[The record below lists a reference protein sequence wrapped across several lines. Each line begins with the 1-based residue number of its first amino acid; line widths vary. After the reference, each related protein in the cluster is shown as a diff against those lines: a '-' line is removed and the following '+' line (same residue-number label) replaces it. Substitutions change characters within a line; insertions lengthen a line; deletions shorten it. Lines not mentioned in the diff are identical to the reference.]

1 MKKVVVGVLE
11 FLKNTRQRV
20 LLSKRIPNSV
30 RSYWTGYTIGVSEH
44 WLVDSKTSLD
54 FFWWRCNQYP
64 GYLELMPVKGHDQLD
79 ILDFGCGPGHD
90 LIGLSNYSTPK
101 SLVGVDVSETS
112 VNIANRRLRM
122 DPRFDNFKA
131 VLLEADDV
139 LPFADASFDYIHS
152 SGVLHH
158 VSNLEGVLLEMK
170 RVLRPGG
177 KVRLMVYNEQSIWRN
192 LYVPYVLQ
200 IRNRSIPRDWPIE
213 EAFRVSTDGPMC
225 PISKAYSFESF
236 SAVASQAGF
245 STSYIGASMSDLEN
259 EVWSKYASDA
269 NRDLKLNE
277 KYRNFVASVR
287 QEGNTLLMSNGRVAG
302 INLVI
307 ELTI

>member
-1 MKKVVVGVLE
+1 MKKDLVNLLE
-11 FLKNTRQRV
+11 FLSSTRQRV

-64 GYLELMPVKGHDQLD
+64 GYLDLMPVKGHDDLD

-90 LIGLSNYSTPK
+90 LIGLANYSTPK

-112 VNIANRRLRM
+112 VDIANRRLRL
-122 DPRFDNFKA
+122 DPRFSNFKA
-131 VLLEADDV
+131 MLLEVDDR

-158 VSNLEGVLLEMK
+158 VSNLEGVLLELK

-177 KVRLMVYNEQSIWRN
+177 KIRLMVYNEESIWHN

-200 IRNRSIPRDWPIE
+200 IKKRSIPRDWTIE
-213 EAFRVSTDGPMC
+213 EAFRVSTDGPLC
-225 PISKAYSFESF
+225 PVSKAYSFESF
-236 SAVASQAGF
+236 ASLASQAGF
-245 STSYIGASMSDLEN
+245 KAEYVGTSMSDLEN
-259 EVWSKYASDA
+259 HMWKQYASDA
-269 NRDLKLNE
+269 SQDARLSKAYVDFISSLTKDNE
-277 KYRNFVASVR
+277 TFVTS
-287 QEGNTLLMSNGRVAG
+287 TGRVAG

-307 ELTI
+307 ELA